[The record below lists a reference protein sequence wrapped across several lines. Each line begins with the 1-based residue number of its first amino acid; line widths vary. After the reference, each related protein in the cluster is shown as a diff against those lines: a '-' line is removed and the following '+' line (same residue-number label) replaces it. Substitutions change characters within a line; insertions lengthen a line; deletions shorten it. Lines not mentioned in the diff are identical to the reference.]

1 MLCKRLF
8 KSDHRRSRSP
18 NSTIK
23 RLYYY
28 TPVPQRHCPF
38 LRGNPSDSAGLGLKP
53 QSTVITGYNGT
64 LAQSQATWVLYYG
77 RFCQS
82 VMDYIARHIDLYLA
96 KWVTRKYKRGHGSLV
111 QAYE

>member
-1 MLCKRLF
+1 MTILAVAVTELDNKATLLLYA
-8 KSDHRRSRSP
+8 SP
-18 NSTIK
+18 SAALSI
-23 RLYYY
+23 
-28 TPVPQRHCPF
+28 